1 MRRMDIFGSGGA
13 HEQWETRS
21 RSRLVAAAALPPRPA
36 CRHYHTV
43 RSAANGE
50 IWIREIVR
58 QLPLQIVNFSE
69 SEVVEGVSKLIVKMS
84 SEERSSM
91 KELDGWVEQLME
103 CKQLTE
109 NQVRGNALKTFGVL
123 LLRSCSL

>member
-1 MRRMDIFGSGGA
+1 M
-13 HEQWETRS
+13 
-21 RSRLVAAAALPPRPA
+21 AAAALPPRPA

-69 SEVVEGVSKLIVKMS
+69 SEVVEGVLKLILKMS

-109 NQVRGNALKTFGVL
+109 NQVRARSSRPFLNL
-123 LLRSCSL
+123 LLL